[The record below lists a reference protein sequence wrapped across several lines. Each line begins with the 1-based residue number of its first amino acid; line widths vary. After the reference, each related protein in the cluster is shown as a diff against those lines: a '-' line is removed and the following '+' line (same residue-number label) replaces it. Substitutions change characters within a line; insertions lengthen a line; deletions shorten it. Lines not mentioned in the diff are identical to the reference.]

1 MCKEGQKMLT
11 VTGRMTQLPP
21 YSAFM
26 FGSLDADSLI
36 PESAVSLG
44 EAILAARN
52 GARATPAVS
61 YIHRHDGLAAGGNGA
76 FMFGVHPEQPVRAAL
91 DELAMDVL
99 ASEQT

>member
-1 MCKEGQKMLT
+1 M
-11 VTGRMTQLPP
+11 
-21 YSAFM
+21 
-26 FGSLDADSLI
+26 
-36 PESAVSLG
+36 
-44 EAILAARN
+44 
-52 GARATPAVS
+52 PAVS

>member
-1 MCKEGQKMLT
+1 MLT
-11 VTGRMTQLPP
+11 VTGRMNQLPR

-26 FGSLDADSLI
+26 LGSLEADNMIL
-36 PESAVSLG
+36 ESAVSLG

-52 GARATPAVS
+52 GGQAMPS
-61 YIHRHDGLAAGGNGA
+61 MSHIHRYGSLAAGGNGA
-76 FMFGVHPEQPVRAAL
+76 FMFGVHPEQPVGAAL

>member
-1 MCKEGQKMLT
+1 MLT
-11 VTGRMTQLPP
+11 VTGRMNQLPS

-26 FGSLDADSLI
+26 FGSLDAGSMI
-36 PESAVSLG
+36 AESAVSFG
-44 EAILAARN
+44 EAILAALN
-52 GARATPAVS
+52 GCQAMPAVS